1 MEGRQAWQERMGIRP
16 EVAGGRGDAMD
27 GGRMIDAIL
36 ACGEG
41 LENGDHPVI
50 FSCNCGAQGPQ
61 SYSSQ
66 SRDERLWIYCI
77 TGKFPLWV

>member
-1 MEGRQAWQERMGIRP
+1 
-16 EVAGGRGDAMD
+16 
-27 GGRMIDAIL
+27 MIDAIL
-36 ACGEG
+36 ACGECR
-41 LENGDHPVI
+41 ENGDHPVI